1 MLKILDNQIKHHYV
15 LFFCKGDNHASVE
28 FFKSLQQIAK
38 EVRIHELCICPP
50 NLNFSSNLLLFIYE
64 FTNNLNIQFY
74 APEHFK

>member
-1 MLKILDNQIKHHYV
+1 MYC
-15 LFFCKGDNHASVE
+15 FFCKGDNHASVE

-50 NLNFSSNLLLFIYE
+50 NLNFSSNLLQFIYE

-74 APEHFK
+74 APEHFKSQTRHV